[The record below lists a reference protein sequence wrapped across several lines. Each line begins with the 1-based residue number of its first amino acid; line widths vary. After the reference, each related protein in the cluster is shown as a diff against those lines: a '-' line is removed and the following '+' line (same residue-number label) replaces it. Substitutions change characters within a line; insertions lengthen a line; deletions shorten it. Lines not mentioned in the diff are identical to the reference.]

1 MEFRLTDKSLLP
13 ALVALLLIGSCL
25 SLGVGAMSIGWRDVL
40 AGLMQWGWPGFLS
53 LDVPAQYSL
62 VLGEIRLPRLLLG
75 LIVGGILGLCGAVMQ
90 GLFRNPL
97 ADPGII
103 GVSAGAGVGAA
114 FVLVFA
120 SGAAL
125 TTFAGGLF
133 SSIHWLLLP
142 VAASLGGALSTWLV
156 YRLGDRGKS
165 VVMMLLAGVAIYA
178 LAGAAI
184 GLLNYVADDRAL
196 RDITLWQMGT
206 LGGATWSSVAMAAS
220 VLVVAGALLWR
231 RAPALNALLLGESE
245 ARHLGVDV
253 ARLKQL
259 MIVVTAI
266 AMGAAVSVSG
276 MIGFIGLVVPHTIRL
291 LRGPDHR
298 FLLPYS
304 VLAGGLL
311 LVVAD
316 TVART
321 LVAPAEMPVG
331 ILTALLGA
339 PFFIYLLWQQRR
351 QIF

>member
-1 MEFRLTDKSLLP
+1 MEFRLSDKSLLP
-13 ALVALLLIGSCL
+13 ALVALLLLGSGI
-25 SLGVGAMSIGWRDVL
+25 SLAVGAMTIGWRDVL
-40 AGLMQWGWPGFLS
+40 AGLVHWSWPGFLD
-53 LDVPAQYSL
+53 LDVPEQYAL

-75 LIVGGILGLCGAVMQ
+75 LIVGGTLGLCGAVMQ

-114 FVLVFA
+114 IVLVFA

-125 TTFAGGLF
+125 TSFAGGLF
-133 SSIHWLLLP
+133 KELHWLLLP
-142 VAASLGGALSTWLV
+142 LAASLGGALSTWLV

-165 VVMMLLAGVAIYA
+165 VVMMLLAGVAINA

-196 RDITLWQMGT
+196 RDITLWQMGA
-206 LGGATWSSVAMAAS
+206 LGGATWSGVAMSAL
-220 VLVVAGALLWR
+220 VLVIAAALLWR

-253 ARLKQL
+253 VRLKQL
-259 MIVVTAI
+259 IIVLTAV
-266 AMGAAVSVSG
+266 AMGAAVSATG

-298 FLLPYS
+298 YLLPYS

-311 LVVAD
+311 LVLAD

-339 PFFIYLLWQQRR
+339 PFFIYLLWQQRQ

>member
-1 MEFRLTDKSLLP
+1 MEFRLSDKSLLP
-13 ALVALLLIGSCL
+13 ALVTLLLIGSCI
-25 SLGVGAMSIGWRDVL
+25 SLGIGAMTISWRDVL
-40 AGLMQWGWPGFLS
+40 AGLMEWSWPGLLS
-53 LDVPAQYSL
+53 VDVPEQHAL

-75 LIVGGILGLCGAVMQ
+75 LIVGGTLGLCGAVMQ

-125 TTFAGGLF
+125 TTFVGGIF
-133 SSIHWLLLP
+133 NAVHWLLLP
-142 VAASLGGALSTWLV
+142 VAASLGSALSTWLV

-165 VVMMLLAGVAIYA
+165 VVMMLLAGVAINA

-184 GLLNYVADDRAL
+184 GMLNYVADDRAL
-196 RDITLWQMGT
+196 RDITLWQMGA
-206 LGGATWSSVAMAAS
+206 LGGATWTSVAVAAAILTVS
-220 VLVVAGALLWR
+220 AALLWR
-231 RAPALNALLLGESE
+231 QAPALNALLLGESE

-253 ARLKQL
+253 AGLKRL
-259 MIVVTAI
+259 MIVVTAV
-266 AMGAAVSVSG
+266 AMGAAVSAAG
-276 MIGFIGLVVPHTIRL
+276 MIGFIGLVVPHMIRL
-291 LRGPDHR
+291 VRGPDHR

-311 LVVAD
+311 LVLAD
-316 TVART
+316 MVART
-321 LVAPAEMPVG
+321 MVAPAEMPVG